1 MNSALCNLATQTN
14 GDISISVIGPVR
26 SGKSTFVSNFLQKVV
41 MPRVDNEK
49 DRERCRNEMPQTFG
63 GKAVLTTQPQVV
75 PSKGVNISFEES
87 KHANI
92 QLIDSVGYPITG
104 AEGIIVEDGVRKI
117 ATPWSNEPLELE
129 MASKV
134 CAQKLSSDLSNI
146 VIIVTSD
153 GSFVD
158 IARDS
163 YALAEEKILLDIKTC
178 GKPIVA
184 VFNTTAPMSE
194 STQAL
199 CQSLESRYNLPV
211 VPMDVE
217 NATDDDFRKL
227 IKEILNE
234 FPIRKIGINLPK
246 WMRALSADCPVLTEI
261 IEKVKVCSSTMAKM
275 KDVNHIC
282 DNLQCDCISNA
293 RIEEVNLGNGAIN
306 YNLEPA
312 KDLFFKVL
320 SNEANV
326 NIDDEFS
333 LMSYV
338 TASSYAKRQ
347 FEIFKDAIAEA
358 DANGYGVVYPL
369 VDQLSLDEPQMIKQG
384 GVYGVRL
391 SAKAPSY
398 HVIKVDVN
406 TDVSPMVGT
415 EQQSQYLIEEYKTN
429 PQKIWNTNMFGR
441 TMSGIAN
448 DGLITKSSSMP
459 VEVKQKLC
467 RAVNRIVN
475 ENKGGVIC
483 VLL

>member
-26 SGKSTFVSNFLQKVV
+26 SGKSTFLSNFLQKVV
-41 MPRVDNEK
+41 MPRVDNDK
-49 DRERCRNEMPQTFG
+49 DRERCRNEMPQTFD
-63 GKAVLTTQPQVV
+63 GKGVVTTQPQFV

-117 ATPWSNEPLELE
+117 ATPWSNEPLEFE

-134 CAQKLSSDLSNI
+134 CAQKLSSDLSNV

-194 STQAL
+194 STQTL

-227 IKEILNE
+227 TMEILKE

-246 WMRALSADCPVLTEI
+246 WMRALSSDCKVVAEI

-282 DNLQCDCISNA
+282 DDLQCDCISNA

-306 YNLEPA
+306 YNLEPT

-369 VDQLSLDEPQMIKQG
+369 MQQMTIDEPQMVKQASI
-384 GVYGVRL
+384 YGVKL
-391 SAKAPSY
+391 TAKAPSY
-398 HVIKVDVN
+398 HIIKVDVSA
-406 TDVSPMVGT
+406 DVSPLVGT
-415 EQQSQYLIEEYKTN
+415 EEQSQYLLEQYKSD
-429 PQKIWNTNMFGR
+429 PKKIWNTNMFGR
-441 TMSGIAN
+441 SMSGIAS
-448 DGLITKSSSMP
+448 DGMMAKCSTMP
-459 VEVKQKLC
+459 VEVKQKLT
-467 RAVNRIVN
+467 RTVNRIVN
-475 ENKGGVIC
+475 ENKGGLIC
-483 VLL
+483 ILL